1 MQSRKTFLETL
12 AIIGGIIM
20 QRVPDFYKYPAMPGK
35 ANHGISHLKLVC
47 NQLDEQ
53 ENFYTKILELTVQR
67 INDKSIKVQAGT
79 TEIIFY
85 ENSSYIDPV
94 YHFAFNIPENKL
106 EDAIAWL
113 KKKNVTLAKTSNGSE
128 IFDFKN
134 WNAHSIYW
142 QDAAGNVLEFIA
154 RHNLPTTSSTK
165 FSRESILY
173 ASEIG
178 LVVDDV
184 ALEIKNIR
192 NNLDLETFKVHTDN
206 FAAIGNEYNLLIVVQ
221 KNRPWLGG
229 SANIPAQP
237 FPVVSYLQSGNKK
250 ADMNFTG
257 YPFSL
262 TTDKAQ

>member
-12 AIIGGIIM
+12 AIAGGFM
-20 QRVPDFYKYPAMPGK
+20 LQHKHPAMPGEE
-35 ANHGISHLKLVC
+35 NDGISHLKLVS
-47 NQLDEQ
+47 NRLDEQ
-53 ENFYTKILELTVQR
+53 ENFYTKIMELPVRR

-79 TEIIFY
+79 TEIVFY
-85 ENSSYIDPV
+85 ENSIYDDPV

-106 EDAIAWL
+106 EEAIVWL
-113 KKKNVTLAKTSNGSE
+113 KKKNIALAKTNDGSE

-134 WNAHSIYW
+134 WNAHSVYW
-142 QDAAGNVLEFIA
+142 QDSAGNVLEFIA
-154 RHNLPTTSSTK
+154 RHNLPTTTLTR

-184 ALEIKNIR
+184 SLEIKNIR
-192 NNLDLETFKVHTDN
+192 NHLDLETFKVHTSN

-237 FPVVSYLQSGNKK
+237 FPVVSHLRNGNKK
-250 ADMNFTG
+250 AAMNFTNL
-257 YPFSL
+257 PFSL
-262 TTDKAQ
+262 STDKAP

>member
-12 AIIGGIIM
+12 AIGGSIM
-20 QRVPDFYKYPAMPGK
+20 LQCAPDLYKHPAMAGK
-35 ANHGISHLKLVC
+35 ANHGISYLKLVC
-47 NQLDEQ
+47 NRLDDL
-53 ENFYTKILELTVQR
+53 ENFYIKIMELPVRR
-67 INDKSIKVQAGT
+67 INDKSLKVQAGT

-85 ENSSYIDPV
+85 ENYSYKDPV

-106 EDAIAWL
+106 EEAISWL
-113 KKKNVTLAKTSNGSE
+113 KKKNVTLAKTSGGNE

-192 NNLDLETFKVHTDN
+192 NNLDLDVFKVHTDN

-237 FPVVSYLQSGNKK
+237 FPVVSHLQNGNKK
-250 ADMNFTG
+250 ATMNFTG
-257 YPFSL
+257 HPFSL